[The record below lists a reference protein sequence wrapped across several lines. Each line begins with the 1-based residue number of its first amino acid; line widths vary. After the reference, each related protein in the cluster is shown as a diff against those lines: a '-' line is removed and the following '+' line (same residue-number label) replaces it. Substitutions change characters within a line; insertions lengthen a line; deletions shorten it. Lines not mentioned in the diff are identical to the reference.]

1 MLGCIGPWQEALEPG
16 EDCWAPRGFGGPC
29 QDLVVGDQG
38 CSLGGVWCT
47 FNKRIRTGT
56 DKGNLTV

>member
-16 EDCWAPRGFGGPC
+16 EGCWLSWAGGLLPGSGGG
-29 QDLVVGDQG
+29 QPWLP
-38 CSLGGVWCT
+38 SGVWCT
-47 FNKRIRTGT
+47 LNKRIRTGT